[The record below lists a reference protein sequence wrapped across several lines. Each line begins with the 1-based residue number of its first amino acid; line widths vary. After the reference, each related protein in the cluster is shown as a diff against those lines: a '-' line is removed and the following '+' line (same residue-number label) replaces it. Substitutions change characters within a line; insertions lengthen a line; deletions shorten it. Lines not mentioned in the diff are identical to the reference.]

1 MAQAFKGTIRGGTG
15 DQRVPQV
22 AWQKGA
28 GEGGVTLCPGVGLG
42 EVVALEDGLRVLV
55 AEWKEA
61 DLTAL
66 SGAGVYPSGDVEAA
80 QVRLVLTMPHILCS
94 CKCLNLVGAPSLL
107 AHDCSL
113 SYAIS
118 AACNLLHACM
128 TEHTHLTCC
137 TSQSLTN

>member
-15 DQRVPQV
+15 DQRVPKV

-66 SGAGVYPSGDVEAA
+66 SGAGDYPSGDVEAA
-80 QVRLVLTMPHILCS
+80 QVRLVLTMPHINICS
-94 CKCLNLVGAPSLL
+94 CKCLTLIGPPSLL

-113 SYAIS
+113 SYATS
-118 AACNLLHACM
+118 AA
-128 TEHTHLTCC
+128 TCC
-137 TSQSLTN
+137 MHA